1 MSRNDF
7 LIAVS
12 TIGHTMLSYG
22 QGGLIVTVAHKSMPS
37 VLLTT
42 TGSVIW
48 IEDRCHENLRNWK
61 LVVHDG
67 KGEGRHRED
76 NLCDIDRKGGE
87 KRARKTTLLTE
98 TDPERFLFEKYAE
111 EKPYHFF
118 GPYFYPSPT
127 AAFTDSSL
135 IIGYDAVEK
144 RKAEILAE
152 TVDLAIS
159 KAQETIEFFK
169 KL

>member
-1 MSRNDF
+1 MNRNDF

-12 TIGHTMLSYG
+12 TIGHTVLSRG
-22 QGGLIVTVAHKSMPS
+22 QGGYIVTVAHKSMPS
-37 VLLTT
+37 VLLAM
-42 TGSVIW
+42 TGSVVW
-48 IEDRCHENLRNWK
+48 IEYRYHENLRNWK

-67 KGEGRHRED
+67 KSEGRHSGANIRD
-76 NLCDIDRKGGE
+76 AGRKGGE
-87 KRARKTTLLTE
+87 KRVRKTTLLTE
-98 TDPERFLFEKYAE
+98 NDPERFLFEKYAE
-111 EKPYHFF
+111 EKTYQFF
-118 GPYFYPSPT
+118 GPDFYPSPAT
-127 AAFTDSSL
+127 AFTDSSL